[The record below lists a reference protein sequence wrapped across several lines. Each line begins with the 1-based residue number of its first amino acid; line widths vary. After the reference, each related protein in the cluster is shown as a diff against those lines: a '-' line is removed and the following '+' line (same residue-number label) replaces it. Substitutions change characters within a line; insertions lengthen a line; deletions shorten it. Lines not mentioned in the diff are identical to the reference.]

1 MIYSEYYTSPLG
13 DILLTADEEGL
24 TGLSFVEG
32 QHDETHSTRFEDAR
46 RWLDSY
52 FSGKDPGFT
61 PKLHLTGTPF
71 QRRVCEMLLEIP
83 FGMTLTYG
91 DIARRIA
98 DERGLERMSA
108 QAVGGALAR
117 NPIALIVPCHRVV
130 GANGSL
136 TGYGGGLW
144 RKEALLKLEGII
156 CATA

>member
-13 DILLTADEEGL
+13 TIVLSADEEGL

-32 QHDETHSTRFEDAR
+32 QHDEAHSPRFEDAR

-91 DIARRIA
+91 DIARHIA
-98 DERGLERMSA
+98 DERGLARMSA

-144 RKEALLKLEGII
+144 RKEALLKLEGIVH
-156 CATA
+156 ASA

>member
-13 DILLTADEEGL
+13 AILLTADEEGL
-24 TGLSFVEG
+24 TGLSFAEG
-32 QHDETHSTRFEDAR
+32 QHDEAHSPRFEDAR

-71 QRRVCEMLLEIP
+71 QLCVYEMLLEIP
-83 FGMTLTYG
+83 FGRTLTYG
-91 DIARRIA
+91 DIAHRIA
-98 DERGLERMSA
+98 DKRGLARMSA

-144 RKEALLKLEGII
+144 RKEALLKLEGISHI
-156 CATA
+156 TH